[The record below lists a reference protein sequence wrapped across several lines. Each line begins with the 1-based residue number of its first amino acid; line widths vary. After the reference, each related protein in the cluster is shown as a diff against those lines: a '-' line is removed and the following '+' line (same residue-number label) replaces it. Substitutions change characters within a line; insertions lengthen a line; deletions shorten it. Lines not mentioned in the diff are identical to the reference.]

1 VHDGW
6 QTPVAAWMNPIAA
19 QLRKLPLSK
28 AGVCD
33 RLAQVFMLI
42 DTVASSAR
50 STGIAIRPATS
61 YSDQ

>member
-1 VHDGW
+1 
-6 QTPVAAWMNPIAA
+6 MNPIAA

-50 STGIAIRPATS
+50 STGIAIKPATS